1 MSDATPTPD
10 IFADNSTWHEEL
22 DRLVNKDMDM
32 LNAPEGIWR
41 YTLLFQLIV
50 QRSNDRLNR
59 EYTIAINAKRE
70 LDADPS
76 LEDLLRNAWK
86 SKSYRQIRN
95 LGESILNPLRP
106 LKRDDRKIVVR
117 NNTNEDARYISLI
130 WSTLACSLT
139 TDVFTR
145 LESLSKPVVTASFH
159 SELSWKGHW
168 WIHWISGEK

>member
-1 MSDATPTPD
+1 MSDATPTLD
-10 IFADNSTWHEEL
+10 IFADNPTCHEEL

-32 LNAPEGIWR
+32 LNPPEGWKYIF
-41 YTLLFQLIV
+41 LFQLIV
-50 QRSNDRLNR
+50 QHSNDRLNR

-76 LEDLLRNAWK
+76 LEDLLRDAWK

-95 LGESILNPLRP
+95 LGESILNPLQP

-130 WSTLACSLT
+130 
-139 TDVFTR
+139 
-145 LESLSKPVVTASFH
+145 
-159 SELSWKGHW
+159 
-168 WIHWISGEK
+168 